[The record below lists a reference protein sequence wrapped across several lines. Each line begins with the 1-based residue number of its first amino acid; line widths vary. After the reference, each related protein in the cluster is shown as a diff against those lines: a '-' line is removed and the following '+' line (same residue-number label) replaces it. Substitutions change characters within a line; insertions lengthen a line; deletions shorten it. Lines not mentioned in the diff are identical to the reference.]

1 MALDSFRR
9 KEERFHILN
18 FCIKKPEEEEGEN
31 TLKLT
36 GKKESSQCYN
46 NTNKIM
52 NENENRKKNP

>member
-31 TLKLT
+31 TPKLT
-36 GKKESSQCYN
+36 GKK
-46 NTNKIM
+46 
-52 NENENRKKNP
+52 KNLLNVIIIQIRS